1 MQKEDLSI
9 LFVFFWNTHVYFAY
23 WITHQTWKQRG
34 KDNLFDFVWNS
45 FCISNHH
52 HHHHHYQT
60 RKLRGRDDLSILIV
74 RDTFSSNKETKRKIW
89 FVDFVCLK
97 YFLIFHHQTGKKGV
111 KMILS
116 NLFVWN
122 TFWYFIIK
130 LGDDFVLFVCLKN
143 FLLSHHQTRGQ
154 RG

>member
-1 MQKEDLSI
+1 M
-9 LFVFFWNTHVYFAY
+9 
-23 WITHQTWKQRG
+23 
-34 KDNLFDFVWNS
+34 FDFVWNS

-130 LGDDFVLFVCLKN
+130 LGEKRLRWFCLICLFEKLSVSSSSKKRAKRLVDFFIKY
-143 FLLSHHQTRGQ
+143 LLIFHHQIC
-154 RG
+154 